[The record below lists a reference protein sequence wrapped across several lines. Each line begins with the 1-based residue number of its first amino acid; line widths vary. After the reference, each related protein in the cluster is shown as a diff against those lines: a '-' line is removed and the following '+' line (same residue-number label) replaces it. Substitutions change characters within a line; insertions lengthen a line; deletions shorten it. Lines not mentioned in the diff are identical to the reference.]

1 MSQVTKNTVKMS
13 AKELASQKLS
23 NKTTTVVE
31 AVAGIEAV
39 EAVEAVA
46 PTKSGSQLKIELRVA
61 ELTNKQLKQ
70 GLTKQELTWLANAEE
85 KLESKTISRVYRELE
100 LKYKAKNDTIIR
112 MVGASKFP
120 TFKEW
125 AEKMPIKSQYSYWDG
140 VCCLV
145 KFNKVATTATKV
157 QRQNKKVAAI

>member
-23 NKTTTVVE
+23 NATNTVVE

-46 PTKSGSQLKIELRVA
+46 PTKSGSQLKIEARIKGLLEIQATRA
-61 ELTNKQLKQ
+61 LTMRELIY
-70 GLTKQELTWLANAEE
+70 LANAEE

-100 LKYKAKNDTIIR
+100 LKYKAGNERLLLMLGKGD
-112 MVGASKFP
+112 FP
-120 TFKEW
+120 TFKDW
-125 AEKMPIKSQYSYWDG
+125 ASKMPVKNQYSYYSG
-140 VCCLV
+140 LECLA
-145 KFNKVATTATKV
+145 KFNNVAKTATKV